1 MREAKSLY
9 SAVTMMD
16 DAECFLF
23 DMDGLIFDTERL
35 FMEQLKDV
43 MADYG
48 YGLTEEVYVKTLG
61 LGGERLRD
69 LMCSYYGEDY
79 PFEKMGRM
87 TQQRIKKI
95 ACTEGLL
102 VKPEIREVLGWMR
115 DKGKKTAVASTTKS
129 TSVSHYL
136 STAGLSGCFGGVVGG
151 DMVKH
156 SKPEPDIFLLAA
168 HKMGCEPA
176 QCVVLEDSENGIRA
190 AHSAGMRSICVPDL
204 KEPSKEV
211 QEIITVLVHRTSNN

>member
-1 MREAKSLY
+1 MREAETLL
-9 SAVTMMD
+9 SAINMMA
-16 DAECFLF
+16 DADCFLF

-35 FMEQLKDV
+35 FMEQLTEV
-43 MADYG
+43 MAEYG
-48 YGLTEEVYVKTLG
+48 YELTRDVYVKTLG
-61 LGGERLRD
+61 LGGERLKE

-79 PFEKMGRM
+79 PFEKMGHI
-87 TQQRIKKI
+87 TQQRIKHI
-95 ACTEGLL
+95 AKTEGLL
-102 VKPEIREVLGWMR
+102 VKPEIREVLEWLH
-115 DKGKKTAVASTTKS
+115 DNGKKMAVASTSKS
-129 TSVSHYL
+129 TSVKTYL
-136 STAGLSGCFGGVVGG
+136 STAGLINYFGHIVGG

-168 HKMGCEPA
+168 HRMGCEPA

-211 QEIITVLVHRTSNN
+211 QEIITVLVHRTTDN